1 MQRTLS
7 GRTVFADFLWPELSR
22 GRDLALVLLGALA
35 TALLARMEIPL
46 EPVPITGQTLGV
58 LLTGA
63 LLGSRRGAA
72 SLGAY
77 LLLGAAG
84 LPMWAGGSA
93 GMARL
98 LGPTGGYLLGFVPAA
113 WCVGWLSERGWD
125 RRVWSTVL
133 AMALGTAVIHLC
145 GVLWLSQFVGW
156 PRVFH
161 VGVLPFLPGDA
172 MKIVLAAL
180 ALPSGWALARLHGS
194 EAKAQDA
201 GDPGASR

>member
-1 MQRTLS
+1 M
-7 GRTVFADFLWPELSR
+7 FADFLWPEWSR
-22 GRDLALVLLGALA
+22 GRDLALICLGTLA
-35 TALLARMEIPL
+35 IALLARLEIPI

-72 SLGAY
+72 SVGAY

-84 LPMWAGGSA
+84 LPVLAGGSA
-93 GMARL
+93 GLARL

-113 WCVGWLSERGWD
+113 WWVGWLSERGWD

-133 AMALGTAVIHLC
+133 AMALGTVVIHLC
-145 GVLWLSQFVGW
+145 GVLWLSRFVGW
-156 PRVFH
+156 PRVFQ

-172 MKIVLAAL
+172 MKVVLAAL
-180 ALPSGWALARLHGS
+180 LLPSGWAFARLHGS
-194 EAKAQDA
+194 EGNARDA
-201 GDPGASR
+201 GDRDNAR